1 MQQIWKIQQ
10 WNGIGKCQFSF
21 QSLKKAMSKNFSTS
35 EQLHSFHM
43 LTKECSKFS
52 NQQYVN
58 QELPDVHVEF
68 RKGKG
73 TRDKIAN
80 ISRIIKKR
88 HKNSRKKTPPSAL
101 LTKLKPLTV
110 CIINELGKMFKEL
123 EIPDHLTCLLRNLY
137 VDQEATVKSQTWN
150 NGLFPN
156 WERNTSRLYIV
167 TLLI

>member
-1 MQQIWKIQQ
+1 
-10 WNGIGKCQFSF
+10 
-21 QSLKKAMSKNFSTS
+21 
-35 EQLHSFHM
+35 M

-101 LTKLKPLTV
+101 
-110 CIINELGKMFKEL
+110 
-123 EIPDHLTCLLRNLY
+123 NLY

>member
-1 MQQIWKIQQ
+1 
-10 WNGIGKCQFSF
+10 
-21 QSLKKAMSKNFSTS
+21 MSKNVSIS

-58 QELPDVHVEF
+58 QELPDVHVVF

-88 HKNSRKKTPPSAL
+88 HKDSRKKTPISAL

-110 CIINELGKMFKEL
+110 CVSMDWGR
-123 EIPDHLTCLLRNLY
+123 CL
-137 VDQEATVKSQTWN
+137 KSSKYQT
-150 NGLFPN
+150 
-156 WERNTSRLYIV
+156 T
-167 TLLI
+167 